1 LILIVSPVKKLTYT
15 ENNLI
20 LQLTMAESTPTANAN
35 ATANATAPA
44 PVVEESITIF
54 RDDLIECLS
63 LSQKP
68 FIVLHLKRYNVTK
81 AEAEMFFNILN
92 LLPLLFTKDQ
102 DSSKC
107 LPLFEVIS
115 YSITNE
121 PNKKQKFMTFAH
133 AIGCHKM
140 VGFLSDYFSL

>member
-1 LILIVSPVKKLTYT
+1 
-15 ENNLI
+15 
-20 LQLTMAESTPTANAN
+20 MAESTPTANAN
-35 ATANATAPA
+35 TNANATAPA

-81 AEAEMFFNILN
+81 AEAEMFFNILSM
-92 LLPLLFTKDQ
+92 LPLLFTKDK
-102 DSSKC
+102 DFSKS
-107 LPLFEVIS
+107 LPLFEIIS

-121 PNKKQKFMTFAH
+121 PNKKQKFITFAK
-133 AIGCHKM
+133 AIGCYKM
-140 VGFLSDYFSL
+140 VDFLTDYFPL